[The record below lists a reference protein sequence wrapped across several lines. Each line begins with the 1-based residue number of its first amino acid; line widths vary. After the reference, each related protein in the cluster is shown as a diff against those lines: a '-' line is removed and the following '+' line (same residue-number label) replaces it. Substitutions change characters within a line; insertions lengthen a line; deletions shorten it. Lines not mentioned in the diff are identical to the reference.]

1 MAIGLILW
9 IKIIFLYF
17 SSNLRVW
24 VGAFLRISTN
34 ERMDS
39 RCKPLNVDL
48 KLDDQSQRKEDV
60 FCLSYNYSST
70 EFHAESCDNK
80 RSFVCN
86 NPKNGNYRL
95 FLSVRKGPATP
106 SCVLTELLRG
116 YKISGIAVKSQGIQ
130 KECVQFFSLNVY
142 KEMISRRPYGD
153 RGVSTALR
161 QRVTASYESSTE
173 QLTPNSSST
182 HAALKV
188 FAELVQKTFLWRSDI
203 WEVFVQVF
211 WIHEI
216 MYNH

>member
-1 MAIGLILW
+1 M
-9 IKIIFLYF
+9 
-17 SSNLRVW
+17 W

-48 KLDDQSQRKEDV
+48 KLDEQSQRKEDV

-142 KEMISRRPYGD
+142 KEMIPRRPYGD

-188 FAELVQKTFLWRSDI
+188 FAELVQKTF
-203 WEVFVQVF
+203 FVKK
-211 WIHEI
+211 
-216 MYNH
+216 